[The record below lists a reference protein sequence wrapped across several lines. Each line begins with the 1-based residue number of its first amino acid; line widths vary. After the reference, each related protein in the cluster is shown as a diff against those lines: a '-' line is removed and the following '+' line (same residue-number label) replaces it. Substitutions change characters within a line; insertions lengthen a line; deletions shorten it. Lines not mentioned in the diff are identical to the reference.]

1 MDNDQIAFLERHRIG
16 CREVEELIDAYID
29 GEMAPPLVAR
39 VETHLS
45 GCESCRA
52 TVSHCRAIVDTAK
65 TLAAEPIPPAV
76 SARLRAALRERV
88 GYDSPAPRPRPKLT
102 LVK

>member
-29 GEMAPPLVAR
+29 GEMAPQLVSR
-39 VETHLS
+39 VDAHLG
-45 GCESCRA
+45 GCEPCRGM
-52 TVSHCRAIVDTAK
+52 VEHCRAILDTAK
-65 TLAAEPIPPAV
+65 TLASDPIPPAV